1 MKLLQKTIYSMIYQ
15 IAPKI
20 CILEEREEQENI

>member
-1 MKLLQKTIYSMIYQ
+1 LQKIIYSMIYQ
-15 IAPKI
+15 VAPEI